1 MLLGDRGAGKRS
13 LIKSLNKP
21 FIKHSPQLL
30 QIFDELGSDF
40 SLFES
45 SYLYIR
51 DISEYGELV
60 NRDQDIGEE
69 TMMSRINVWIINE
82 EEMGVEMIPKI
93 LTPEDLEHT
102 FAIIMPDLE

>member
-1 MLLGDRGAGKRS
+1 M
-13 LIKSLNKP
+13 
-21 FIKHSPQLL
+21 
-30 QIFDELGSDF
+30 
-40 SLFES
+40 
-45 SYLYIR
+45 
-51 DISEYGELV
+51 V

-93 LTPEDLEHT
+93 LTPDDLEHT